1 MFSVYLDSRYITQED
16 KDKIVEM
23 GDSWF
28 NLKHREIEFDRV
40 VVNLI
45 KNIDGCKYVGNYS
58 IKSKFTGMDVD
69 VMYLSSGCKTAINCY
84 CWPDRIFDLSE
95 CGENAIEEILKLP
108 HGNAMFTY
116 EVSIPYEDNKIK
128 VKKNGN
134 MQIITWK
141 QLDGLMDGI
150 EERE

>member
-1 MFSVYLDSRYITQED
+1 MITIYMGTKGLTQEE
-16 KDKIVEM
+16 KDKVVTMNDE
-23 GDSWF
+23 WF
-28 NLKHREIEFDRV
+28 NLKYRNIKVDDTIR
-40 VVNLI
+40 NLI
-45 KNIDGCKYVGNYS
+45 ESIDECKYVGNFS
-58 IKSKFTGMDVD
+58 IEGKFSGTNIDM
-69 VMYLSSGCKTAINCY
+69 MYLSTGCKTAINCY
-84 CWPDRIFDLSE
+84 YWPDRIFDLSE

-134 MQIITWK
+134 IQIITWK